1 MQSYKKNNCG
11 SHTDPVTITFSQK
24 ENSVYFKFDIFL
36 AKQKCQI
43 RPVAYHYFSVFRKGE
58 DPFLWM
64 ISLGGTLLLFDQ
76 LDQCVIFIN
85 KNIILMNKQAILEY
99 NLECSDCP
107 KA

>member
-1 MQSYKKNNCG
+1 MQSYKNYNYG
-11 SHTDPVTITFSQK
+11 SHTDSVSITFSQK
-24 ENSVYFKFDIFL
+24 ENSVYSKFDIFL

-43 RPVAYHYFSVFRKGE
+43 RSVAYHYFSVFKKGE

-64 ISLGGTLLLFDQ
+64 IRLGGRLLTFDYLNQ
-76 LDQCVIFIN
+76 GVIFIDH
-85 KNIILMNKQAILEY
+85 NIILMNKQAIVEY